1 MRSQRLLLT
10 RTKSAPHRAVRGK
23 GAHRTEANP
32 APGTPAPLSLASSP
46 GLWQAPE
53 LPGRS
58 RTAGSTAQHH
68 GQLNSAPWTA
78 PLGTA
83 QHHGQLRSAPR
94 AALFSTMVSS
104 CSAPLSATP
113 AQAPR
118 AHGGA
123 GSGRGLCQ
131 EAASAAPWVPS
142 PRRAMKRAPKGW
154 AGSRPYPALQEM
166 HCSDCHWSFGAC
178 LFRLN
183 AGKETWIRKYS
194 PACDFITGT
203 ERSIRV

>member
-1 MRSQRLLLT
+1 MASPCSPR
-10 RTKSAPHRAVRGK
+10 AEPH
-23 GAHRTEANP
+23 HR
-32 APGTPAPLSLASSP
+32 
-46 GLWQAPE
+46 QY
-53 LPGRS
+53 
-58 RTAGSTAQHH
+58 
-68 GQLNSAPWTA
+68 
-78 PLGTA
+78 
-83 QHHGQLRSAPR
+83 RSAPR
-94 AALFSTMVSS
+94 AAQFGTMGSSIRHRSAPRAAPMSTVVSS

-123 GSGRGLCQ
+123 GSGQGLCQ

-142 PRRAMKRAPKGW
+142 PRRVMKRAPKGW
-154 AGSRPYPALQEM
+154 AGSKPYPALQEM
-166 HCSDCHWSFGAC
+166 HCSDCHWGFGAC